1 MATKGKLK
9 KKAKLRYAEY
19 YDLQNTLDNLYTES
33 KGGRIF
39 KNLMPLILSEENIKL
54 AFRTLKK
61 NKGSRTAGTDSKT
74 IKNLAKLSDERLIYL
89 VQRKLRWYEP
99 QSVRRVEIPKPNDP
113 TKLRPLGIPTIM
125 DRLIQQCVLQ
135 ILEPICEAKFHDSSH
150 GFRPNRSTEHAIAEA
165 YKHMQLTHCSFV
177 VDVDIKGF
185 FDNVNHGKLLKQMWT
200 MGIRDKALIS
210 VISAMLKAEVAGIGF
225 PEKGT
230 PQGGI
235 ISPLLSNIV
244 LNELDW
250 WIHSQWTGM
259 PTKRQYAVGISQ
271 NGSLIHSSRYGSLRA
286 KTQLKECHIV
296 RYADDFRI
304 FCKTRSDAQ
313 KLYFATKDWLHH
325 RLGLE
330 VNEQKSQIVNLKK
343 RYSEFL
349 GFKMKLNRR
358 GTKKNGEPKFIVQSH
373 ITEKSAEKIAQKARE
388 LIYNIQNPADRNEQF
403 QATYFYNSFVI
414 GVHNYYD
421 MATHVQKDFRKIAF
435 PIHKSLKVRLR
446 DRLKTKKQLEQKKIK
461 PTVPKHIQ
469 EAYGKSQQLRFV
481 GNDKV
486 LVPIGYVSHKK
497 PIAKGRTVNKF
508 TPEGRE
514 RIHKGLERID
524 KNILHYL
531 MRNPVRY
538 RSIEFND
545 NRLSLY
551 CAQQGK
557 CAVSGIF
564 LDRDDVYCHHRTPRH
579 LGGKDNYKNLIIVSE
594 VIHKLIHANSEETIF
609 KLLRGLNLGQAQ
621 IRKLNQLRKLAI
633 VESCFVIPDVIPD
646 GAPCEG
652 KLSCTVLSGGKSG
665 D

>member
-1 MATKGKLK
+1 MSAKGKQQ

-19 YDLQNTLDNLYTES
+19 YDLQNTLDTLYADS
-33 KGGRIF
+33 QRGKIF
-39 KNLMPLILSEENIKL
+39 NNLMSLISSEENIKL

-61 NKGSRTAGTDSKT
+61 NKGSKTAGTDSRT

-89 VQRKLRWYEP
+89 VQRKLQWYEP
-99 QSVRRVEIPKPNDP
+99 QPVRRVEIPKPNDP

-135 ILEPICEAKFHDSSH
+135 ILEPICEARFHNSSH
-150 GFRPNRSTEHAIAEA
+150 GFRPNRSTEHAVAEA
-165 YKHMQLTHCSFV
+165 YKHMQLSHCTFV
-177 VDVDIKGF
+177 IDVDIKGF
-185 FDNVNHGKLLKQMWT
+185 FDNVNHGKLLKQMWA
-200 MGIRDKALIS
+200 MGIRDKKLIS
-210 VISAMLKAEVAGIGF
+210 VISSMLKAEVAGIGF

-259 PTKRQYAVGISQ
+259 PTRRQYAIGVNQ
-271 NGSLIHSSRYGSLRA
+271 NGTLIHSSRYSSLRR
-286 KTQLKECHIV
+286 KTHLKECHIV

-330 VNEQKSQIVNLKK
+330 INEQKSQIVNLKK

-358 GTKKNGEPKFIVQSH
+358 GEKKNGDPKFIVQSH
-373 ITEKSAEKIAQKARE
+373 ITEKSAEKIARKAQE
-388 LIYNIQNPADRNEQF
+388 LIYNIQNPKDKNGQF
-403 QATYFYNSFVI
+403 EATYLYNSFVI

-421 MATHVQKDFRKIAF
+421 MATHVQKDFRRIAF
-435 PIHKSLKVRLR
+435 PIQKSLKTRLR
-446 DRLKTKKQLEQKKIK
+446 DRLRTRGQLEQKKI
-461 PTVPKHIQ
+461 PFTIPKHIQ
-469 EAYGKSQQLRFV
+469 EVYGKSQQLRFV

-486 LVPIGYVSHKK
+486 LVPIGYVSHQN
-497 PIAKGRTVNKF
+497 PVQKGRTVNKF

-514 RIHKGLERID
+514 HIHKGLERID
-524 KNILHYL
+524 KSILHYL
-531 MRNPVRY
+531 MRNPVKNN
-538 RSIEFND
+538 SIEFND

-557 CAVSGIF
+557 CAISGTF
-564 LDRDDVYCHHRTPRH
+564 LEKDDVYCHHKVPRH
-579 LGGKDNYKNLIIVSE
+579 LGGKDNYQNLIMVSE
-594 VIHKLIHANSEETIF
+594 VIHKLIHANCESTILRLLTGL
-609 KLLRGLNLGQAQ
+609 KLSKHQTQ
-621 IRKLNQLRKLAI
+621 KINQLRKLAI
-633 VESCFVIPDVIPD
+633 VENCFVIPDVIPD
-646 GAPCEG
+646 GTPCEG
-652 KLSCTVLSGGKSG
+652 KLSCTV
-665 D
+665 